1 MRGEDESQGESSHTM
16 SMSMLNIMHPR
27 STLRLRLPCTGC
39 SMGSV
44 DKKQREGNS
53 GAGELYSAQA
63 LCAVR
68 TGVSALTTESASTNT
83 STLAK
88 HLFTSVEINQ
98 SLLKKENIFRRSRE
112 PVLFVCL
119 LETDH

>member
-1 MRGEDESQGESSHTM
+1 
-16 SMSMLNIMHPR
+16 
-27 STLRLRLPCTGC
+27 
-39 SMGSV
+39 MGSV
-44 DKKQREGNS
+44 DKKQRREGNS

-68 TGVSALTTESASTNT
+68 TGVSALTTGSASTNT
-83 STLAK
+83 ITLAK

>member
-1 MRGEDESQGESSHTM
+1 M
-16 SMSMLNIMHPR
+16 SMSMLNIMHPHPHPEVALHWLQHGVLTR
-27 STLRLRLPCTGC
+27 N
-39 SMGSV
+39 
-44 DKKQREGNS
+44 KERET
-53 GAGELYSAQA
+53 AELAELYSAQA

>member
-1 MRGEDESQGESSHTM
+1 
-16 SMSMLNIMHPR
+16 
-27 STLRLRLPCTGC
+27 
-39 SMGSV
+39 MGSV